1 MILINIGTCR
11 VLYFNNQKIV
21 TGENSSREVRDGCN
35 YGTHAEMDAIKKLKK
50 SGKKK
55 GTKLSLIVIRVDKE
69 GNLKNSLP
77 CFKCLQ
83 YLSNVSYKYHIKFIY
98 YSDNNGNI
106 EMVKLSDLLD
116 SSEKHVSRRFRY

>member
-1 MILINIGTCR
+1 
-11 VLYFNNQKIV
+11 V

-50 SGKKK
+50 VGKKK
-55 GTKLSLIVIRVDKE
+55 GTKLNLIVIRIDKE

-83 YLSNVSYKYHIKFIY
+83 YLSNVSYGYHIKSIY
-98 YSDNNGNI
+98 YSNDDGNI
-106 EMVKLSDLLD
+106 EMVKLSKLLNSD
-116 SSEKHVSRRFRY
+116 KKHVSRRFRY